1 MIHAETINGT
11 IKVQCG
17 KASGTDLICEAAA
30 LVDLICEAAALVT
43 SVVKSLCADDNK
55 PDVYDEELARTAF
68 RCIVTGAGGE
78 IEERTGIDVFVSH
91 SNEKDVDEDDDD
103 DEDKSVVVKA
113 LPADSDTAKKI
124 LELLGI
130 DPNEAKSGDDET
142 EDDIPDFLF

>member
-1 MIHAETINGT
+1 MLYAETVDGR
-11 IKVQCG
+11 IKVKCG
-17 KASGTDLICEAAA
+17 QASGM
-30 LVDLICEAAALVT
+30 DLICEAAALVT
-43 SVVKSLCADDNK
+43 SVVRAVSSHEDNK
-55 PDVYDEELARTAF
+55 DVVDEETAKTAF
-68 RCIVTGAGGE
+68 KYIVTGAGGQ

-130 DPNEAKSGDDET
+130 DPDADKSGDKDET
-142 EDDIPDFLF
+142 EADIP